1 MRIAA
6 IVLFIARVVRRWCD
20 RTTVFWR
27 VAGAIVP
34 GSLRVAA
41 AIVLRGLLRATGV
54 VVLQGVAARHGCG
67 RAAGGRKKELR
78 TTNVKGAAEYSE
90 GGVAYWAFNVKL
102 AITLHCFAAGNVT
115 K

>member
-1 MRIAA
+1 MGKTMRIAA
-6 IVLFIARVVRRWCD
+6 ITLFIARVVRRWCD

-78 TTNVKGAAEYSE
+78 TTNVKGAAEYMRRGSVL
-90 GGVAYWAFNVKL
+90 GV
-102 AITLHCFAAGNVT
+102 
-115 K
+115 